1 MAQPPFVKRPDR
13 LSRKPVCNDELR
25 DGVCCCNLIIADT
38 YFFSR
43 KVCTVRLGNM
53 SHIDQTSEVLH
64 GQGGIILSMLPDLQ
78 LNDHLRLRKPH
89 PCGSYEWT
97 VIRLGADIGLEC
109 KGCQHRVMLT
119 RRELAK
125 RMKENLTKHEENN
138 DETK

>member
-1 MAQPPFVKRPDR
+1 MPSHQKE
-13 LSRKPVCNDELR
+13 VC
-25 DGVCCCNLIIADT
+25 G
-38 YFFSR
+38 
-43 KVCTVRLGNM
+43 K
-53 SHIDQTSEVLH
+53 TSEVLDAH
-64 GQGGIILSMLPDLQ
+64 GGIIFSMLPDLQ

-125 RMKENLTKHEENN
+125 RLKANLTSRNTDDQKKTGE
-138 DETK
+138 